1 MSLQFRGAIWAG
13 DVILEITS
21 LDIFRAMKS
30 DKITKTVSVN
40 GEWKRA
46 KVWVLGHYNLK
57 KEGRRGETRQGGE
70 QEPPVK

>member
-1 MSLQFRGAIWAG
+1 MKVSSGQLDMSLQFRGAIWAG

-46 KVWVLGHYNLK
+46 KV
-57 KEGRRGETRQGGE
+57 
-70 QEPPVK
+70 